1 MISFIDEYMTDKNRF
16 DDDGYDEQKIL
27 LKSIS
32 KVLPLIIK
40 NELTPKQSLCLRLF
54 YIHNKSQVEI
64 ARELKLSQPT
74 VSRHIKTAKDITN
87 KYLNYCYYS
96 VSKANEQWLKTDN

>member
-1 MISFIDEYMTDKNRF
+1 MINFVEEYMTDKSKY
-16 DDDGYDEQKIL
+16 DDNGFDEQRIL

-40 NELTPKQSLCLRLF
+40 NELTPRQSLCLRLF
-54 YIHNKSQVEI
+54 YVHHKSQVEI

-74 VSRHIKTAKDITN
+74 VSRHINAAKDITN
-87 KYLNYCYYS
+87 KYLGYCFYS
-96 VSKANEQWLKTDN
+96 VKNANEQWIKLEQ

>member
-1 MISFIDEYMTDKNRF
+1 MISFIDEYMTDKNRYEE
-16 DDDGYDEQKIL
+16 DGFDEQKIL

-32 KVLPLIIK
+32 AVLPMIIK

-54 YIHNKSQVEI
+54 YIHRKSQVEI

-74 VSRHIKTAKDITN
+74 VSRHIKTARDITN
-87 KYLNYCYYS
+87 KHLGYCYYS
-96 VSKANEQWLKTDN
+96 VSKANEQWLKNG